1 MEKAKIPR
9 HVAIIPD
16 GNGRWATG
24 RNLPRMAGHR
34 AGAKIFPD
42 VVGWAR
48 EAAIE
53 ILSVFCFSTE
63 NWKRP
68 DGEVRGL
75 MRIFDVLLR
84 RNFRRLLREKIRL
97 RWLGSA
103 NGLPRRIVETLRSME
118 MGTSAFSGFQ
128 LCLAINYSGRD
139 EVLRAAKKL
148 SAANSTAA
156 SWDEFSKNL
165 DCGDLPDVDLVI
177 RTSGER
183 RLSNFLMLQS
193 AYAELYFSNYLW
205 PDFSKEELHRA
216 IGDYGQRQRRFGA
229 VRNC

>member
-1 MEKAKIPR
+1 MEKTKIPR

-16 GNGRWATG
+16 GNGRWAIG

-48 EAAIE
+48 EAGIE
-53 ILSVFCFSTE
+53 VLSVFCFSTE

-84 RNFRRLLREKIRL
+84 RNFRRLLREKIRF

-103 NGLPRRIVETLRSME
+103 DGLQRRIVETLRAME
-118 MGTSAFSGFQ
+118 LETASNCGFC

-139 EVLRAAKKL
+139 EILRAVEKISATGSAIESWQSL
-148 SAANSTAA
+148 SQ
-156 SWDEFSKNL
+156 NL
-165 DCGDLPDVDLVI
+165 DSSGLPDVDLVV

-183 RLSNFLMLQS
+183 RLSNFLLLQS
-193 AYAELYFSNYLW
+193 AYAELHFTECLW
-205 PDFSKEELHRA
+205 PDFSREELLRA
-216 IGDYGQRQRRFGA
+216 IDEYGQRKRRFGA
-229 VRNC
+229 INH